1 MIKNIDFRGA
11 TLILE
16 YINDRVIGASVP
28 VILMLMGLYFTFY
41 LKGFYIF
48 HPIRTVKDMMRR
60 EKSGATSPFR
70 ALCLALAGTLGVG
83 NIAGVA
89 SAIMIGGAGAI
100 FWMWVS
106 AFFAMALKYSE
117 IVLAM
122 KYRKRDGDVNFGGA
136 AYYIKEIFSKC
147 NMKKI
152 GVAVA
157 CMFGVLCVINSLTM
171 GCIMQANALSGAV
184 CNIYDINP
192 TFVGVIVAAICY
204 LSLKKDSQRVGKI
217 SEIAVPIAT
226 ISYIVVAF
234 FAIYVGKDKIFLAF
248 GKIFSEA
255 FDIKSIGGGVLG
267 FLSSRALRMG
277 TMRGLISNEAG
288 CGTAPTAH
296 ASSSSRSPYRQG
308 LLGIAEVFVD
318 TILLCTLTALVI
330 IVSGVAPISA
340 DPMSFCM
347 SAFSSLLGRWAEYL
361 IAILVFI
368 FAYATMICWAH
379 YGREALRFFTRKS
392 LTQKMFLAV
401 FCALCVLGAVSA
413 PTLVW
418 DLADLAIGFMT
429 LINLGVLFVA
439 RREVAYETKIGVNNN
454 TSVNEIFTKN

>member
-1 MIKNIDFRGA
+1 M
-11 TLILE
+11 ILE
-16 YINDRVIGASVP
+16 AVNERVISIAVP
-28 VILMLMGLYFTFY
+28 ILLMLMGVFFTFY

-48 HPIRTVKDMMRR
+48 HPIRSIKDMMRK

-89 SAIMIGGAGAI
+89 SAIMIGGAGAV

-122 KYRKRDGDVNFGGA
+122 KYRKSDGETYFGGA
-136 AYYIKEIFSKC
+136 AYYIKEIFSSRK
-147 NMKKI
+147 MKRI
-152 GVAVA
+152 GAGVA
-157 CMFGVLCVINSLTM
+157 CIFGILCIINSLTM
-171 GCIMQANALSGAV
+171 GCIMQVNALSGAV
-184 CNIYDINP
+184 CNIYDANP
-192 TFVGVIVAAICY
+192 AILGALAAVICY
-204 LSLKKDSQRVGKI
+204 LSLKSDSQRVGRI
-217 SEIAVPIAT
+217 SEIAVPIASV
-226 ISYIVVAF
+226 SYIVVAIL
-234 FAIYVGKDKIFLAF
+234 AIYVGKDKIFLAF
-248 GKIFSEA
+248 ENIFSEA
-255 FDIKSIGGGVLG
+255 FDFESIGGGILG
-267 FLSSRALRMG
+267 FLCSRALRMG

-330 IVSGVAPISA
+330 IVSGVTPCSA

-347 SAFSSLLGRWAEYL
+347 SAFSSLLGGWAEYL

-379 YGREALRFFTRKS
+379 YGREALGFFTRKP
-392 LTQKMFLAV
+392 LTQKLFLV
-401 FCALCVLGAVSA
+401 TFCALCVLGAVSA

-418 DLADLAIGFMT
+418 DLADLAIGLMT
-429 LINLGVLFVA
+429 LINLAVLFIA
-439 RREVAYETKIGVNNN
+439 RKEISAETSYGQKQNA
-454 TSVNEIFTKN
+454 SVNEMFTKNSQ